1 MISGVPAITVD
12 TMKTKLLLKPL
23 GLVAVSILVA
33 GVFHI
38 GWLAAFIPAA
48 KSGVMALKILGWIA
62 APVVTA
68 LGYAIGLRMGERL
81 LTTRKTDF
89 LQIFVWPLVGCT
101 LGAVALSWV
110 GPMLVGIG
118 TCIGGA
124 VSVVLREVKL
134 LGA

>member
-1 MISGVPAITVD
+1 
-12 TMKTKLLLKPL
+12 MKSKLLLKPL

-68 LGYAIGLRMGERL
+68 LGYATGLWLGERL
-81 LTTRKTDF
+81 MTQRKTDF
-89 LQIFVWPLVGCT
+89 LRIFVWPLVGCT
-101 LGAVALSWV
+101 LGAIALSWI

-124 VSVVLREVKL
+124 VSIVLREVKL